1 MCRGHYS
8 PKLSRSVVSKLYHAA
23 KEKNVPM
30 TALADEL
37 MAKALG
43 MKREPAP
50 VAAVHE
56 APASPYP
63 QP

>member
-8 PKLSRSVVSKLYHAA
+8 PKLSRPVISKLYYAA

-30 TALADEL
+30 TVLADEL
-37 MAKALG
+37 VAKALG
-43 MKREPAP
+43 MKQEPAST
-50 VAAVHE
+50 VHE
-56 APASPYP
+56 QPASPYP